1 LDITIEIPQGV
12 ERVLMLGP
20 GEAHL
25 KQIRQ
30 ALGVDIVARGNI
42 VRLSGAESPV
52 CAAST
57 VLSQIG
63 AAASKRISLNR
74 EQIGHALDAATS
86 TPSWLGNGGGRGT
99 ALEAAWIPK
108 GDDPHF
114 EDQRTSMPTIEPET
128 EDWVGHIDV
137 YAAGRQVRAKT
148 DGQQAYLEAIRT
160 SDLVFT
166 TGPAGTGKTYLAVAA
181 AVHLLKIGRV
191 RRIVLAR
198 PAVEAGERLGFL
210 PGDLQQKVNPYLRP
224 LFDALHD
231 MMDYSTISRFIAN
244 DVVEIVPLAFMRG
257 RTLNDALVILDEA
270 QNATVGQMKMFLT
283 RMGERSKM
291 IVTGDTSQIDLESPD
306 ESGLLDAVD
315 RLTGVEGIAFVR
327 LRKRDIVRHDLVQR
341 IVDAYGADD
350 DSSDNRTGR

>member
-1 LDITIEIPQGV
+1 MDVTIEIPHGV

-20 GEAHL
+20 GESHL

-30 ALGVDIVARGNI
+30 TLGVDITARGTV
-42 VRLSGAESPV
+42 VRISGAEGPV

-57 VLSQIG
+57 VLSQMG
-63 AAASKRISLNR
+63 AAAAKRISLTR
-74 EQIGHALDAATS
+74 EQIGQALDAATS
-86 TPSWLGNGGGRGT
+86 VPTWLGNGNSRT
-99 ALEAAWIPK
+99 TSFEAAWIPR

-114 EDQRTSMPTIEPET
+114 EDRRTVMPDITPET
-128 EDWVGHIDV
+128 EDWIGHLDV
-137 YAAGRQVRAKT
+137 YAAGRPVRAKS
-148 DGQQAYLEAIRT
+148 DGQAAYLEAIRT
-160 SDLVFT
+160 NDLVLA

-198 PAVEAGERLGFL
+198 PAVEAGEKLGFL

-231 MMDYSTISRFIAN
+231 MMDFSTITRFIAN

-270 QNATVGQMKMFLT
+270 QNATKGQMKMFLT

-291 IVTGDTSQIDLESPD
+291 IVTGDTSQIDLESD
-306 ESGLLDAVD
+306 EESGLLDALD
-315 RLTGVEGIAFVR
+315 RLSGLEGVGFVR

-341 IVDAYGADD
+341 IVDAYEAEDRR
-350 DSSDNRTGR
+350 SDNRGGR

>member
-1 LDITIEIPQGV
+1 MDITIEIPQGV

-30 ALGVDIVARGNI
+30 ALGVDIVARGNMI
-42 VRLSGAESPV
+42 RISGAESPV

-57 VLSQIG
+57 VVSQMG
-63 AAASKRISLNR
+63 AAASKRIGLTR
-74 EQIGHALDAATS
+74 EQVGHALDAATA
-86 TPSWLGNGGGRGT
+86 TPSWLGNGGSRST
-99 ALEAAWIPK
+99 AFEAAWIPK
-108 GDDPHF
+108 GDDTRF
-114 EDQRTSMPTIEPET
+114 EDQRTPMPTIEPET
-128 EDWVGHIDV
+128 EDWIGQIDV
-137 YAAGRQVRAKT
+137 YAAGRPVRAKS

-160 SDLVFT
+160 NDLVLT

-231 MMDYSTISRFIAN
+231 MMDFSTITRFIAN

-270 QNATVGQMKMFLT
+270 QNATRGQMKMFLT

-291 IVTGDTSQIDLESPD
+291 IVTGDTSQIDLESPE
-306 ESGLLDAVD
+306 ESGLLDALD
-315 RLTGVEGIAFVR
+315 RLRGVEGIAFVR

-350 DSSDNRTGR
+350 DRPDNRTGR